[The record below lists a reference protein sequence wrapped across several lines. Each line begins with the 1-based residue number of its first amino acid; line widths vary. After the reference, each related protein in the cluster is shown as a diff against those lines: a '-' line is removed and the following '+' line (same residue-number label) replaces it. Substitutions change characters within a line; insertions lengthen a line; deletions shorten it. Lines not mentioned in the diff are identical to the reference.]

1 MQRPVKGTHSVR
13 AVSPGAGAPEDSLPP
28 VWPSVTEESHGGAGH
43 RPRHRRGAGEL
54 LVAAAASVIGTLIAP
69 RPAGS
74 WLTRW
79 VDRIV
84 SGVFRLA
91 TRNIPGLQAPRP
103 GARRAG
109 RRHPDR
115 AAGRLGGPL

>member
-1 MQRPVKGTHSVR
+1 
-13 AVSPGAGAPEDSLPP
+13 
-28 VWPSVTEESHGGAGH
+28 VTEESHGGAGH

-54 LVAAAASVIGTLIAP
+54 LVAAASVVGTLIAL
-69 RPAGS
+69 RPVGS

-91 TRNIPGLQAPRP
+91 TRNIRGLQAPRL

-109 RRHPDR
+109 RRHPGR

>member
-1 MQRPVKGTHSVR
+1 
-13 AVSPGAGAPEDSLPP
+13 
-28 VWPSVTEESHGGAGH
+28 VTEESHGGAGH
-43 RPRHRRGAGEL
+43 RPPRRRGVGEL

-69 RPAGS
+69 RPVGS
-74 WLTRW
+74 W

>member
-13 AVSPGAGAPEDSLPP
+13 AVSPRAGAPEDSLPP

-54 LVAAAASVIGTLIAP
+54 LVAAAASAIGPLIAP

-74 WLTRW
+74 WLPRCG
-79 VDRIV
+79 DRIGRR
-84 SGVFRLA
+84 GVPLA
-91 TRNIPGLQAPRP
+91 TRTLPGLQPP
-103 GARRAG
+103 
-109 RRHPDR
+109 P
-115 AAGRLGGPL
+115 